1 MNPSRLI
8 APVLILGFV
17 AGILGNVVSER
28 MILPRLSAATP
39 TNTNT
44 NVRAVA
50 TPRGND
56 ASGESAVIK
65 VAREVSPSVVSIVVS
80 KELPRYYQ
88 NPYDLFF
95 GMPDGMDPFIVPRRT
110 APTPRTSTPAPE
122 KQKVGGGTGF
132 IVSSNGLVMTNR
144 HVVDDTDA
152 EYTVITQD
160 GTEYKAE
167 VVTRDTVS
175 DMAFV
180 RMKTKDGANVNNL
193 PVVKFVP
200 DSASVQV
207 GQSVVAIG
215 NALAEF
221 DNTVTTGV
229 VSGKGRQITAGES
242 GGSEQLRGL
251 IQTDA
256 SINPGN
262 SGGPLVNLSGEV
274 IGINTAIASDGQGI
288 GFSIPLDQRLIGR
301 LLDQVSKYGRIAR
314 PYLGIRYT
322 IITPELNTQYKLG
335 STKGAW
341 VRGDQDT
348 PAVIAGTPAAK
359 AGLKGGDIVLQVNGE
374 DVTDKNPLQD
384 IVAQSNPGD
393 TITLTIL
400 RDGKQQNVKVVLEER
415 KEEAS

>member
-8 APVLILGFV
+8 APVLLLGFA
-17 AGILGNVVSER
+17 AGVLGNVVSGR
-28 MILPRLSAATP
+28 YVLPRLSAANQENYNAP
-39 TNTNT
+39 
-44 NVRAVA
+44 VQRVV
-50 TPRGND
+50 
-56 ASGESAVIK
+56 ESSTESSVIK
-65 VAREVSPSVVSIVVS
+65 VAREVSPSVVSIVAS

-95 GMPDGMDPFIVPRRT
+95 GYPYWSDPNAPRQRVPS
-110 APTPRTSTPAPE
+110 PRTSPAPTE
-122 KQKVGGGTGF
+122 KEEVGAGTGF
-132 IVSSNGLVMTNR
+132 IVTSNGLVMTNR
-144 HVVDDTDA
+144 HVVEDADA
-152 EYTVITQD
+152 EYTIISQD
-160 GTEYKAE
+160 GKEYAAE

-180 RMKTKDGANVNNL
+180 RMKTKEGGAVNNL

-200 DSASVQV
+200 DANAVQI

-229 VSGKGRQITAGES
+229 VSGKGRQIVAGGMTE
-242 GGSEQLRGL
+242 GNEELRGL

-274 IGINTAIASDGQGI
+274 IGINTAVSSEGQGI

-301 LLDQVSKYGRIAR
+301 LLDQVNKYGRIVR
-314 PYLGIRYT
+314 PYLGIRYVAVNE
-322 IITPELNTQYKLG
+322 ELDKQYKLG

-341 VRGDQDT
+341 IRGEGDM
-348 PAVIAGTPAAK
+348 PAVIANTPASR
-359 AGLKGGDIVLQVNGE
+359 AGLRGGDIVLQMDGKEVSE
-374 DVTDKNPLQD
+374 KTPLQD
-384 IVAQSNPGD
+384 LLSNANPGD
-393 TITLTIL
+393 TVTLTIL
-400 RDGKQQNVKVVLEER
+400 RDGKRQELKVVLDER
-415 KEEAS
+415 KE